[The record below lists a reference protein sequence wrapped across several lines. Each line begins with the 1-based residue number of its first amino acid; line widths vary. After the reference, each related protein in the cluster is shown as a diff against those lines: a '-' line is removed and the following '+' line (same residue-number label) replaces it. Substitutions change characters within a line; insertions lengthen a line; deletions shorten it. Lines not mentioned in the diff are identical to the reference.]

1 MKSEVKSHWATYDRQ
16 ELCGA
21 LHGTAGVASSAQDG
35 LSDMV
40 WNTFCIEFSPP
51 WHEMTHM
58 ATVKPHAVG
67 VETVSVPRRH
77 HRCREPACKSE
88 SKSFSTAQG
97 NDIFCFCVRS
107 FCLRLSHFVPFVCV
121 KVCMYSSVWECCFVL
136 RCVSA
141 AYLLS
146 RSISLFSR
154 SLSLSLCG
162 CLALSR
168 SLSLSVC
175 DPHFHVT
182 FSCSHDMITSLTQ
195 EQAPLPAVLRCRCG
209 FSAGIHTASG
219 PLHSLLRCTVPSST
233 SVLISGAS
241 ADAARDAQQAEGR
254 VDGVALPCRLQAFL
268 QDVLQKQKSN
278 NSVQPVQVST

>member
-1 MKSEVKSHWATYDRQ
+1 MFLLHTYSLALSVCFLARS
-16 ELCGA
+16 LC
-21 LHGTAGVASSAQDG
+21 L
-35 LSDMV
+35 
-40 WNTFCIEFSPP
+40 
-51 WHEMTHM
+51 
-58 ATVKPHAVG
+58 
-67 VETVSVPRRH
+67 
-77 HRCREPACKSE
+77 
-88 SKSFSTAQG
+88 
-97 NDIFCFCVRS
+97 
-107 FCLRLSHFVPFVCV
+107 
-121 KVCMYSSVWECCFVL
+121 
-136 RCVSA
+136 
-141 AYLLS
+141 
-146 RSISLFSR
+146 
-154 SLSLSLCG
+154 SLSLSVVVSHF
-162 CLALSR
+162 LALSLSLSH

-254 VDGVALPCRLQAFL
+254 VDGVALPCRLQTFL

>member
-1 MKSEVKSHWATYDRQ
+1 MDLAGGNSDERGISSLLERCRMAKETPMPRSGGSSSIFLPPPCLVVHGFVNSGVRLSKEKVKSEVKSHWATYDRQ

-168 SLSLSVC
+168 SLSLSLC
-175 DPHFHVT
+175 
-182 FSCSHDMITSLTQ
+182 L
-195 EQAPLPAVLRCRCG
+195 
-209 FSAGIHTASG
+209 
-219 PLHSLLRCTVPSST
+219 
-233 SVLISGAS
+233 
-241 ADAARDAQQAEGR
+241 
-254 VDGVALPCRLQAFL
+254 
-268 QDVLQKQKSN
+268 
-278 NSVQPVQVST
+278 